1 MGAEIFAE
9 LLVPAVGIGLSPIPI
24 IAITLILGT
33 ARARQ
38 NGLAFLGAWLAALT
52 LLSGLLF
59 VFVEGL
65 DNLGGSGTVMSSLRI
80 ILGIGLLWLAFQK
93 WQKRKKMGED
103 VQVPKWMETLNEAE
117 PGLAAKMGALLGGVN
132 PKNIAFSAVAASAIA
147 QSQLG
152 PTQQW
157 LALLFFVILSSLAVI
172 LSVAYYW
179 VGKERAEGQLLKVKD
194 FMVRHNLVIM
204 MGLYVIF
211 GVMLVYKGITGLVG

>member
-38 NGLAFLGAWLAALT
+38 NGLAFLGAWLTALAF
-52 LLSGLLF
+52 LCGLLF

-65 DNLGGSGTVMSSLRI
+65 DDLGGSGTVMSSLRI
-80 ILGIGLLWLAFQK
+80 VLGIGLLWLAFQK
-93 WQKRKKMGED
+93 WQKRKEMGED
-103 VQVPKWMETLNEAE
+103 VQVPKWMETLNEAK

-157 LALLFFVILSSLAVI
+157 LALLFFVILSSLTMILAVG
-172 LSVAYYW
+172 YYW
-179 VGKERAEGQLLKVKD
+179 VGKERAEEQLLKVKE

-204 MGLYVIF
+204 MGLYIIF
-211 GVMLVYKGITGLVG
+211 GVMLLSKGITGLVG